1 MLSTEDTEVVRAIGE
16 ILNLLD
22 PQPERIIVDHL
33 TGVITLEYEWQDKE
47 FTLEVK
53 RTK

>member
-1 MLSTEDTEVVRAIGE
+1 MLDTVDLQVLDAIGE

-22 PQPERIIVDHL
+22 PQPEVISVDRL
-33 TGVITLEYEWQDKE
+33 TGVITLEYEWQNKE